1 MYRTDRQPAWQ
12 RDITWASGVL
22 LALTVMVGT
31 LLFTQAQLAAPE
43 RGQAV
48 IRGVL
53 ELTLQPAGAGAELGV
68 RSGTTYQSGDPLPLL
83 PGVDVYADATEIPTF
98 TAEQGISR
106 IAGVLAGRLASD
118 GTQAMLA
125 TVSDPQFSAQLA
137 AAAEGPIDSLVR
149 AALEAELLP
158 SGLDDGSRLADWP
171 AQAAANPGE
180 LVQPV
185 VGVFVYESPNRL
197 RTMSDRQIGVAVV
210 GQLTDLVLE
219 QGRAAA
225 AAVIT
230 NSNLAARLDPGV
242 NAATAEVHEL
252 LESLL
257 LGRRGEIQARLDE
270 AAQVLAGQPEEAADS
285 LRGLLPASQLAGLSD
300 EEANAAVMRALAER
314 AYQGGGALAAAQ
326 LTRPEQAQKVRGV
339 APVIDAFSAEARAR
353 YTRWTA
359 FAGVLGVLLL
369 VLLVGFSRGLWR
381 VGNVGLAV
389 LFGAALG
396 ALLFDRL
403 RRFAPDE
410 APLPA
415 GAQVQGLFAAL
426 WDGVRHALA
435 VLPAVLI
442 DLAWRNHMIVL
453 LAGASLLVLALV
465 FSVLRGVRPRRRSFL

>member
-1 MYRTDRQPAWQ
+1 MYRTERQPAWQ

-53 ELTLQPAGAGAELGV
+53 ELTLQPAGAAAELGV
-68 RSGTTYQSGDPLPLL
+68 RSATTYQAGDPLPLL
-83 PGVDVYADATEIPTF
+83 PGVDVFADPTEVPTF
-98 TAEQGISR
+98 GADQGISR
-106 IAGVLAGRLASD
+106 IAGVLAGRLVEG
-118 GTQAMLA
+118 GTQTMLA
-125 TVSDPQFSAQLA
+125 TVTDPRLAAQLA
-137 AAAEGPIDSLVR
+137 AAADGPIDSLVR
-149 AALEAELLP
+149 ASLESTMLP

-197 RTMSDRQIGVAVV
+197 RTMTDREIGVAVV
-210 GQLTDLVLE
+210 GQLADLILDE
-219 QGRAAA
+219 GRAAA

-230 NSNLAARLDPGV
+230 NPNLSARLQAGV
-242 NAATAEVHEL
+242 DAATAEVHQL

-257 LGRRGEIQARLDE
+257 LGRQAEIQARLDE
-270 AAQVLAGQPEEAADS
+270 AAQVLAGQPETETDS
-285 LRGLLPASQLAGLSD
+285 LRGLLPASQLAGLS
-300 EEANAAVMRALAER
+300 EAEANAAVMTALAER
-314 AYQGGGALAAAQ
+314 AYQGGAALAAAQ
-326 LTRPEQAQKVRGV
+326 LTRAEQADKVRGV
-339 APVIDAFSAEARAR
+339 APLIDAFTAEARAR

-359 FAGVLGVLLL
+359 FAGVLAALLL

-389 LFGAALG
+389 LFGAGLG
-396 ALLFDRL
+396 AFLFDRL

-410 APLPA
+410 APLPS
-415 GAQVQGLFAAL
+415 GAQVQGLFASV
-426 WDGVRHALA
+426 WDGIRHAVA
-435 VLPAVLI
+435 VLPDALI
-442 DLAWRNHMIVL
+442 ELAWRNHMIAL
-453 LAGASLLVLALV
+453 LGGASLLVLALV

>member
-1 MYRTDRQPAWQ
+1 MYRTERQPAWQ

-53 ELTLQPAGAGAELGV
+53 ELTLQPAGAAAELGV
-68 RSGTTYQSGDPLPLL
+68 RSGTTYQAGDPLPLL
-83 PGVDVYADATEIPTF
+83 PGVDVFADPTEVPTF
-98 TAEQGISR
+98 GADQGISR
-106 IAGVLAGRLASD
+106 IAGVLAGRLVEG
-118 GTQAMLA
+118 GTQTMLA
-125 TVSDPQFSAQLA
+125 TVTDPRLAAQLA
-137 AAAEGPIDSLVR
+137 AAADGPIDSLVR
-149 AALEAELLP
+149 ASLESTMLP

-197 RTMSDRQIGVAVV
+197 RTMTDREIGVAVV
-210 GQLTDLVLE
+210 GQLADLILDE
-219 QGRAAA
+219 GRAAA

-230 NSNLAARLDPGV
+230 NPNLSARLQAGV
-242 NAATAEVHEL
+242 DAATAEVHQL

-257 LGRRGEIQARLDE
+257 LGRQAEIQARLDE
-270 AAQVLAGQPEEAADS
+270 AAQVLAGQPETETDS
-285 LRGLLPASQLAGLSD
+285 LRGLLPASQLAGLS
-300 EEANAAVMRALAER
+300 EAEANAAVMTALAER
-314 AYQGGGALAAAQ
+314 AYQGGAALAAAQ
-326 LTRPEQAQKVRGV
+326 LTRAEQADKVRGV
-339 APVIDAFSAEARAR
+339 APLIDAFTAEARAR

-359 FAGVLGVLLL
+359 FAGVLAALLL

-389 LFGAALG
+389 LFGAGLG
-396 ALLFDRL
+396 AFLFDRL
-403 RRFAPDE
+403 RRFAPDV
-410 APLPA
+410 APLPS
-415 GAQVQGLFAAL
+415 GAQVQGLFASV
-426 WDGVRHALA
+426 WDGIRHAVA
-435 VLPAVLI
+435 VLPDALI
-442 DLAWRNHMIVL
+442 ELAWRNHMIAL
-453 LAGASLLVLALV
+453 LGGASLLVLALV

>member
-1 MYRTDRQPAWQ
+1 MYRTERQPAWQ

-53 ELTLQPAGAGAELGV
+53 ELTLQPAGAAAELGV
-68 RSGTTYQSGDPLPLL
+68 RSGTTYQAGDPLPLL
-83 PGVDVYADATEIPTF
+83 PGVDVFADPTEVPTF
-98 TAEQGISR
+98 GADQGISR
-106 IAGVLAGRLASD
+106 IAGVLAGRLVEG
-118 GTQAMLA
+118 GTQTMLA
-125 TVSDPQFSAQLA
+125 TVTDPRLAAQLA
-137 AAAEGPIDSLVR
+137 AAADGPIDSLVR
-149 AALEAELLP
+149 ASLESTMLP

-197 RTMSDRQIGVAVV
+197 RTMTDREIGVAVV
-210 GQLTDLVLE
+210 GQLADLILDE
-219 QGRAAA
+219 GRAAA

-230 NSNLAARLDPGV
+230 NPNLSARLQAGV
-242 NAATAEVHEL
+242 DAATAEVHQL

-257 LGRRGEIQARLDE
+257 LGRQAEIQARLDE
-270 AAQVLAGQPEEAADS
+270 AAQVLAGQPETETDS
-285 LRGLLPASQLAGLSD
+285 LRGLLPASQLAGLS
-300 EEANAAVMRALAER
+300 EAEANAAVMTALAER
-314 AYQGGGALAAAQ
+314 AYQGGAALAAAQ
-326 LTRPEQAQKVRGV
+326 LTRAEQADKVRGV
-339 APVIDAFSAEARAR
+339 APLIDAFTAEARAR

-359 FAGVLGVLLL
+359 FAGVLAALLL

-389 LFGAALG
+389 LFGAGLG
-396 ALLFDRL
+396 AFLFDRL

-410 APLPA
+410 APLPS
-415 GAQVQGLFAAL
+415 GAQVQGLFASV
-426 WDGVRHALA
+426 WDGIRHAVA
-435 VLPAVLI
+435 VLPDALI
-442 DLAWRNHMIVL
+442 ELAWRNHMIAL
-453 LAGASLLVLALV
+453 LGGASLLVLALV